1 MEVNVFVGRQPILD
15 REGQIFGYELL
26 YRNSEEN
33 RFPAVNPESATLQVL
48 MNSFLSIGIDNV
60 AESYKSFINF
70 SGELLIEDIFSRL
83 SPARVIIEILEDVE
97 ITSILIHRMKE
108 IKQHGYQFA
117 LDDFIMQ
124 DQYAQHT
131 DLFALID
138 YVKVDF
144 LAVNE
149 VERKNIEIFIKKY
162 PHIRMVAEKIETE
175 AQFLEAK
182 ASGYDLFQGYFFA
195 KPEIIKGV
203 DIPSTL
209 SSHSYIL
216 HKLSE
221 EDADIDEVVE
231 LIVHDMSI
239 TYKLLRFI
247 NTMHFGVPK
256 KVGSVKQAVILIGF
270 EHLKK
275 WMRILLV
282 HHIGEHSSSGQVK
295 ALVSFSL
302 TRARMCELIAK
313 RIGKENSDEYFFV
326 GMFSLMDVIMNKS
339 WDDILPLIPFSE
351 SIANTLKGEET
362 EMTTVLQLAIA
373 TEKLDWSQIR
383 NYRAQLGI
391 SEKEL
396 SEFSRMSIRW
406 AQQLDESY
414 VEA

>member
-15 REGQIFGYELL
+15 QEGQIYGYELL

-33 RFPAVNPESATLQVL
+33 RFPSVNPESATIQLL
-48 MNSFLSIGIDNV
+48 INSFLSIGIDNV
-60 AESYKSFINF
+60 AQSYKSFINF
-70 SGELLIEDIFSRL
+70 SGELLLEDIFSRL
-83 SPARVIIEILEDVE
+83 SPNRVIIEILEDVE
-97 ITSILIHRMKE
+97 ITSALIRRMKD
-108 IKQHGYQFA
+108 IKQYGYQFA
-117 LDDFIMQ
+117 LDDFIIQ
-124 DQYAQHT
+124 EQYELHT
-131 DLFALID
+131 ELFKLVD

-144 LAVNE
+144 LAVSNT
-149 VERKNIEIFIKKY
+149 ERKRIETFIQKY

-182 ASGYDLFQGYFFA
+182 ASGYELFQGYFFA
-195 KPEIIKGV
+195 KPEIIKGI

-256 KVGSVKQAVILIGF
+256 KVASVKQAVILIGF

-282 HHIGEHSSSGQVK
+282 HHIGEHSTCGQVK

-302 TRARMCELIAK
+302 TRARICELIAK

-326 GMFSLMDVIMNKS
+326 GMFSLMDIIMNKNWS
-339 WDDILPLIPFSE
+339 DILPLIPFSE
-351 SIANTLKGEET
+351 SVANTLIGEET
-362 EMTTVLQLAIA
+362 DMTAVLKLAIA
-373 TEKLDWSQIR
+373 TEKLDWPQIR
-383 NYRAQLGI
+383 KYRTQLGI

-396 SEFSRMSIRW
+396 SEFSQISIRW
-406 AQQLDESY
+406 VQQLDESY

>member
-15 REGQIFGYELL
+15 KEGQIFGYELL

-33 RFPAVNPESATLQVL
+33 RFPTVNPESATLQLLV
-48 MNSFLSIGIDNV
+48 NSFLSIGFDKV
-60 AESYKSFINF
+60 TESRKSFINF
-70 SGELLIEDIFSRL
+70 TSELLIEDIFSRL

-97 ITSILIHRMKE
+97 ITSTFISRMKK
-108 IKQHGYQFA
+108 IKQRGFQFA
-117 LDDFIMQ
+117 LDDFIIQ
-124 DQYAQHT
+124 EQYTQHT
-131 DLFALID
+131 ELFELID

-144 LAVNE
+144 LAVSE
-149 VERKNIEIFIKKY
+149 AERKGIEAFIQKY

-175 AQFLEAK
+175 AQFMVAK
-182 ASGYDLFQGYFFA
+182 ASGYELFQGYFFA
-195 KPEIIKGV
+195 KPEIIKGM

-231 LIVHDMSI
+231 LIVRDMSV

-256 KVGSVKQAVILIGF
+256 KVGSVKQAVMLIGF
-270 EHLKK
+270 QHLKK

-282 HHIGEHSSSGQVK
+282 HHIGEHSSSGRVK

-302 TRARMCELIAK
+302 TRARMCELIAQT
-313 RIGKENSDEYFFV
+313 IGKENSDEYFFV
-326 GMFSLMDVIMNKS
+326 GMFSLMDVIMQKS
-339 WDDILPLIPFSE
+339 WEDLLPLIPFSE
-351 SIANTLKGEET
+351 NVANTLKGEET

-373 TEKLDWSQIR
+373 IEKFDWLQIR
-383 NYRAQLGI
+383 ELRIQLGI

-396 SEFSRMSIRW
+396 GDFSQQSIRW
-406 AQQLDESY
+406 AQQLDE
-414 VEA
+414 